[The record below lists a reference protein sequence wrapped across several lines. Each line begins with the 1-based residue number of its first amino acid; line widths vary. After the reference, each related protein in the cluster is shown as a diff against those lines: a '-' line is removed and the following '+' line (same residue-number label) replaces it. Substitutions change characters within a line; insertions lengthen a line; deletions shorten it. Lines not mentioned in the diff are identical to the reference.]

1 MNFDTVEV
9 VIQRLI
15 HTFKLR
21 DWQYDIE
28 DLVEDI
34 AEALKHIGAAS
45 LYVDEI
51 VDITINQNMGK
62 LPSGV
67 QNVKHLLPITTPFK
81 LMGGFV
87 VVNAQD
93 GAVIQAKCQ
102 MMPTD
107 PRGYPLVPDN
117 VAVREAIMWYLA
129 KILILQ
135 KEIVTIG
142 WQTAEQEWQW
152 RCGSARAE
160 LNVMNIHEWSGV
172 ANDFTR
178 LNPIKDIHRK
188 EYVEMGK
195 SNTLNRDRA
204 LNGNLDGGESSI
216 NSQQIPD

>member
-15 HTFKLR
+15 SMFKLR
-21 DWQYDIE
+21 EWQYDIE

-45 LYVDEI
+45 LYLDKVVEI
-51 VDITINQNMGK
+51 TMNQNMGK
-62 LPSGV
+62 IPAGV
-67 QNVKHLLPITTPFK
+67 QNVKHLIPMGMPYK
-81 LMGGFV
+81 EQGGFIV
-87 VVNAQD
+87 ANVSD
-93 GAVIQAKCQ
+93 GSIIQAVCQ
-102 MMPTD
+102 TMPVD
-107 PRGYPLVPDN
+107 SRGYPLVPDN
-117 VAVREAIMWYLA
+117 VAVREAVMWYMV

-135 KEIVTIG
+135 KEITTVG
-142 WQTAEQEWQW
+142 YDFADKEWDW

-178 LNPIKDIHRK
+178 LNPIKDVHRK
-188 EYVEMGK
+188 EYVEIGK
-195 SNTLNRDRA
+195 NNTLNRDRER
-204 LNGNLDGGESSI
+204 NIDLDGESNI